1 MASLSPF
8 FGVKLSGNVVKSVKD
23 LQVQEE
29 ECLHLSAACLQ
40 QAESGSTEY
49 VLSVVK
55 TGGEPIVI
63 CILNSQS
70 RQVHLDLVLDNTDSL
85 QLKVNGK
92 DTKNAVHISGFFDV
106 ESGDDDDDEASD
118 DGQMELVKPV
128 EDMDDTNASD
138 GQQSASDSDA
148 AEEDEEEEESDADV
162 APVET
167 PEVQVAAAAAV
178 SSSDDD
184 ENENENEDDSSD
196 EQGSGSE
203 QGSDSG
209 SGSDS
214 EEEPPVPE
222 PKKQAAPAKKQA
234 APPAKK
240 KQVEEVK
247 KVDQKKRK
255 AEAAHPEASP
265 SKKSNNE
272 VDTYVSSVVK
282 FLKARGGVAR
292 IGVIG
297 GQCKKPASVKGLT
310 KLFTDRQEFKV
321 SGEEVHL
328 A

>member
-8 FGVKLSGNVVKSVKD
+8 FGAKLSGNVVKSIKD
-23 LQVQEE
+23 LQVHED

-49 VLSVVK
+49 VLSIVK
-55 TGGEPIVI
+55 TGGEPIVVG
-63 CILNSQS
+63 ILNSQT
-70 RQVHLDLVLDNTDSL
+70 RQVHLDLVVDNTDSL

-92 DTKNAVHISGFFDV
+92 DTKNAVHVSGFFDV
-106 ESGDDDDDEASD
+106 ESGDDEASD

-138 GQQSASDSDA
+138 GQQSDGQQSGSDSDA
-148 AEEDEEEEESDADV
+148 AEEEEEESDAEV
-162 APVET
+162 GPVEI

-178 SSSDDD
+178 SSSDED
-184 ENENENEDDSSD
+184 ENEDDSD

-214 EEEPPVPE
+214 EEEAPVPE
-222 PKKQAAPAKKQA
+222 PKKLPAKKQA

-255 AEAAHPEASP
+255 AETAHPEASP

-310 KLFTDRQEFKV
+310 KLFTDRKEFKV